1 MFKKRLTVSD
11 ASEIVNTHTATVT
24 TTMRTKALVITAALA
39 AAGIASVEAQSNV
52 YSVNVVGYYN
62 VTVPANG
69 GLKLVGVQLSSTNTT
84 LASLIKNVP
93 DGTQF
98 FKWTGSTF
106 GAFLYEDPGGGGEWS
121 GDTALLPGQ
130 GGFLKNNSGTPLTV
144 TFVGEVGQG
153 SLTNPVP
160 SGYEVEASLVPQAG
174 GVSTVLGLPAADGD
188 QIFKWNGTGYITY
201 LYEDPGGGGEWSPS
215 EPAVEVGEAVFSRK
229 SAGVSWVRNF
239 TVP

>member
-1 MFKKRLTVSD
+1 
-11 ASEIVNTHTATVT
+11 
-24 TTMRTKALVITAALA
+24 MRTKALIVTAALA

-62 VTVPANG
+62 VTVPAGG
-69 GLKLVGVQLSSTNTT
+69 GLKLLGVQLSSTNTT

-98 FKWTGSTF
+98 FKWSGATF
-106 GAFLYEDPGGGGEWS
+106 AGFLFEDPGGGGEWS

-130 GGFLKNNSGTPLTV
+130 GGFLKNNSGAPLTV

-153 SLTNPVP
+153 SLTNPIP
-160 SGYEVEASLVPQAG
+160 SGYEVEASIVPQAG
-174 GVSTVLGLPAADGD
+174 GLTTVLGLPASDGD
-188 QIFKWNGTGYITY
+188 QVFKWTGTTYSGY

-215 EPAVEVGEAVFSRK
+215 QPTVEVGEAFFSRK
-229 SAGVSWVRNF
+229 SAGVNWVRNF